1 MQLFLIVLI
10 ICGISYIGYGLSAYY
25 KKRYTLMSDI
35 LLFCDCLSNDI
46 DFLHTPLKKILT
58 ERNVQFAPEL
68 NKLLAQYKSI
78 LDNGKLL
85 EFNQPISSIYFKKE
99 EAEMFMSLLYEL
111 GKSDS
116 VSQIAT
122 IKNFKIAFTKYH
134 SEAAEEHKKYSP
146 LALKL
151 GVLIGIL
158 LGIILI

>member
-1 MQLFLIVLI
+1 MQLFLIILI
-10 ICGISYIGYGLSAYY
+10 VGGISYVGYGLSSYY

-46 DFLHTPLKKILT
+46 DFLHTPVKQILLN
-58 ERNVQFAPEL
+58 RNVQFAPEL
-68 NKLLAQYKSI
+68 NKLLNQYKQI

-85 EFNQPISSIYFKKE
+85 EFNQPISSIYFKRE

-116 VSQIAT
+116 ITQIAT
-122 IKNFKIAFTKYH
+122 IKNFKTVFTKYH
-134 SEAAEEHKKYSP
+134 IEATEENKKYAP

-158 LGIILI
+158 AGILLI

>member
-10 ICGISYIGYGLSAYY
+10 ISGISYIGYGLSAYY

-46 DFLHTPLKKILT
+46 DFLHTPLKQILSN
-58 ERNVQFAPEL
+58 RNVQFAPEL
-68 NKLLAQYKSI
+68 NKLLNQYKLI
-78 LDNGKLL
+78 LDSGKLL
-85 EFNQPISSIYFKKE
+85 EFNQPIGSIYFKKE

-116 VSQIAT
+116 ITQIAS
-122 IKNFKIAFTKYH
+122 IKNFKTAFTKYH
-134 SEAAEEHKKYSP
+134 IEATEEHKKYSP

-151 GVLIGIL
+151 GVLVGILVGIL
-158 LGIILI
+158 LI